1 MYQSLYRKYRPRN
14 FSEVVGQDVVVKT
27 LIHTIEKNQLT
38 HAYLFTG
45 PRGTGKTSIAKILA
59 KTVNCENPL
68 NAIPCDECVNCTQ
81 FNNKQNN
88 DVLEI
93 DAASNNGV
101 DEIRELKNK
110 ISIVPSNGKYKIYI
124 IDEVHMLTVGA
135 FNALLKTL
143 EEPPSHV
150 IFILATTEP
159 HKIPSTI
166 LSRCQRFDFKKI
178 SIENIK
184 NQLAKVCKSENIEI
198 SEEALYELARISDGG
213 MRDALSLLDQA
224 ISYSDGN
231 IDVNDIHEINGT
243 LPQSQLELLFNS
255 IREKNI
261 YEVFKIINEYDK
273 RGKNFVKITDEFIS
287 FLRNILLAIQ
297 APEYLKH
304 ELQNAHF
311 YIELASKIKSEEVIG
326 YIEIFNQGMHD
337 MKLSNNPRLNIE
349 LMLIKL
355 MEQENKIIFS
365 QVKKEIETNISLKN
379 EIPVSI
385 PQEKLKKEDS
395 KKETPNQE
403 VAHDD
408 IYIKNMKKLKDIRIN
423 NTLCNFD
430 KKRYLECKKA
440 VEVLNQYV
448 LNPDYATYAS
458 LLLDGELKAVGG
470 NYYIYVFSNLSDS
483 NMYNENIIRIDELL
497 EQIFHDVT
505 RSISVSN
512 DEWEI
517 IKHEFNNH
525 MKEYNYIEETDE
537 YTKFL
542 KKNEVSTNS
551 IESSFVD
558 LIEYE

>member
-1 MYQSLYRKYRPRN
+1 MYQSLYRKYRPKN
-14 FSEVVGQDVVVKT
+14 FTEVVGQDVIVKT

-68 NAIPCDECVNCTQ
+68 NTMPCDKCVNCTQ
-81 FNNKQNN
+81 FNNKQNS
-88 DVLEI
+88 DIIEI

-110 ISIVPSNGKYKIYI
+110 ISIVPSNGKYKVYI

-178 SIENIK
+178 SIDNIK
-184 NQLAKVCKSENIEI
+184 KQLSNVCQQENVGIT
-198 SEEALYELARISDGG
+198 EEALIELARISDGG

-224 ISYSDGN
+224 ISYAEGKIEVD
-231 IDVNDIHEINGT
+231 DIHEINGT
-243 LPQSQLELLFNS
+243 LPQSQLEKLFKG
-255 IREKNI
+255 IREKNV
-261 YEVFKIINEYDK
+261 YEVFNIIDEYD
-273 RGKNFVKITDEFIS
+273 RQGKNFIKITDEFIL
-287 FLRNILLAIQ
+287 FLRNILLALQ

-304 ELQNAHF
+304 EVSNAEI
-311 YIELASKIKSEEVIG
+311 YIELSSTVKLENIVE
-326 YIEIFNQGMHD
+326 YIEIFNRGMSD

-349 LMLIKL
+349 ILLIKL
-355 MEQENKIIFS
+355 MGHVDNKLNNPQMKVINKNKQQE
-365 QVKKEIETNISLKN
+365 
-379 EIPVSI
+379 I
-385 PQEKLKKEDS
+385 PQEKPKQILPKK
-395 KKETPNQE
+395 NVE
-403 VAHDD
+403 VHDTS
-408 IYIKNMKKLKDIRIN
+408 YINNMEKLKNIRVN

-430 KKRYLECKKA
+430 KKLYLQGKKD
-440 VEVLNQYV
+440 VELLNQYI
-448 LNPDYATYAS
+448 LHPEYSKCAS
-458 LLLDGELKAVGG
+458 LILDGELKAVGN
-470 NYYIYVFSNLSDS
+470 NYFIFVFSNSSDS
-483 NMYNENIIRIDELL
+483 DIYNENILKIDELL
-497 EQIFHDVT
+497 SEVFKNKVS
-505 RSISVSN
+505 SISVSS

-517 IKHEFNNH
+517 IKHDFNNH
-525 MKEYNYIEETDE
+525 VKEFIFIDENPE
-537 YTKFL
+537 YTSFL
-542 KKNEVSTNS
+542 KNKKESTNS
-551 IESSFVD
+551 IENSFVD